1 MSSPF
6 KQIDMQS
13 NDSEDNDDSSD
24 YGSEFTP
31 DEEELLNEL
40 LARVAPERQIPTTT
54 TTTATALATTTTTT
68 SEPQQQ
74 SLTEVLLHD
83 LQPLSDPLIISDIE
97 DYEVPHSAR
106 VPRVLGREAWSP
118 ATNRVWQQKQQKQ
131 QQTGGTARKLWSSQ
145 PPVSS
150 SSISVDIRAQI
161 GGMFLRFSNVWV
173 FGVG

>member
-1 MSSPF
+1 MSSLV

-40 LARVAPERQIPTTT
+40 LTRVAPDRQIPTTT
-54 TTTATALATTTTTT
+54 TALATTTTTT

-74 SLTEVLLHD
+74 SLTEVLLYD

-118 ATNRVWQQKQQKQ
+118 ATKRVWQQKQ
-131 QQTGGTARKLWSSQ
+131 QQTGGTVRKLWSSQ

-161 GGMFLRFSNVWV
+161 GGMFLRFSNAWV